1 MATAKAGQQE
11 LIAGLNEDL
20 AAEFSAVIMYTTY
33 AAQVDG
39 IHRSELRQFFQAEVP
54 DEQGHSQ
61 LLADK
66 IAAMGGSPTTTSRPV
81 PTAASNKAR
90 LEAALAAEVDTIER
104 YAKRIGQAE
113 ALNEIGLKV
122 ELENVLAEETKHRDE
137 LKLMLKN
144 YRGD

>member
-1 MATAKAGQQE
+1 MATAKAGPQE

-66 IAAMGGSPTTTSRPV
+66 IAAMGGSPTTASRPV
-81 PTAASNKAR
+81 PGAASNKAR
-90 LEAALAAEVDTIER
+90 LEAALEAEIDTIER

-113 ALNEIGLKV
+113 ALGEIGLKV